1 MARLQWVGSLPSGVV
16 DPAAP
21 ASERTAVYAVFSAA
35 ADVFDAMAALFG
47 SATGDPAS
55 AASLTRGLAA
65 VNHARLDALDASV
78 RHQLEQPPDGDGPAG
93 EDWLRGVDAT
103 LAARMLAAAAEL
115 TGEEALVASPV
126 RTGDAGGWWART
138 SQRWRRR
145 WRTLSAVVGAHHN
158 ARSVWFRN
166 SVRGGV
172 GLALAVAV
180 VEITAVNHG
189 FWVVLGA
196 MSVLRSNAQG
206 TGATALRAIV
216 GTLVGFV
223 VGALILI
230 GLGDHTV
237 LLWVLLPVAVLVA
250 GLAPAVSSF
259 AAGQA
264 GFTVTVVILF
274 NILVPTGWRVGLVRV
289 EDVAIGCAVAL
300 VTGVLFWPR
309 GAADALGRALCESYA
324 AAADY
329 LVVAVTRLTESGPDD
344 RTEAAYRFLTLNFRR
359 LDDCFRQYLSER
371 GAKRVPLPVVTAMVN
386 GVPEVGLSAH
396 AMATVPALPAGT
408 GTEMGEVAAAGA
420 ALRQAATEAARW
432 YEGLAASLRG
442 DAGQPP
448 AVPGAGEPARP
459 PLERGLAA
467 ARAAQRP
474 LQVRMMLRMIWAE
487 EHLRFQRSLQLDLA
501 TRSPS
506 FARGRGRWWA

>member
-1 MARLQWVGSLPSGVV
+1 M
-16 DPAAP
+16 
-21 ASERTAVYAVFSAA
+21 
-35 ADVFDAMAALFG
+35 
-47 SATGDPAS
+47 
-55 AASLTRGLAA
+55 
-65 VNHARLDALDASV
+65 

-145 WRTLSAVVGAHHN
+145 WRTLCVVVGAHHN

-223 VGALILI
+223 VGAVILI

-250 GLAPAVSSF
+250 GSAPAVNSF
-259 AAGQA
+259 AVGQA

-274 NILVPTGWRVGLVRV
+274 DTWSRRVAGRPGPGGGRRHRVR
-289 EDVAIGCAVAL
+289 G
-300 VTGVLFWPR
+300 GPGHRVLFWPR
-309 GAADALGRALCESYA
+309 GAADAPA
-324 AAADY
+324 A
-329 LVVAVTRLTESGPDD
+329 P
-344 RTEAAYRFLTLNFRR
+344 
-359 LDDCFRQYLSER
+359 C
-371 GAKRVPLPVVTAMVN
+371 
-386 GVPEVGLSAH
+386 
-396 AMATVPALPAGT
+396 
-408 GTEMGEVAAAGA
+408 
-420 ALRQAATEAARW
+420 
-432 YEGLAASLRG
+432 
-442 DAGQPP
+442 
-448 AVPGAGEPARP
+448 
-459 PLERGLAA
+459 
-467 ARAAQRP
+467 ARAMP
-474 LQVRMMLRMIWAE
+474 PPP
-487 EHLRFQRSLQLDLA
+487 
-501 TRSPS
+501 TT
-506 FARGRGRWWA
+506 WWSR